1 MAQVTSTNPERS
13 QTVHYTLLNF
23 RDTFSLEN
31 KCRDNSS
38 GVSQGDSN
46 KPYLTVKSHLSY
58 NDYVIRAYQILIEAV
73 DNGIPPEAFNGT
85 VNVHVTKVDPCA
97 WSSCP
102 ADSTCSRVDW
112 HNYTCPCNEGFK
124 RDGRNCT
131 EIDEC
136 DPNPCSHGGTCHDYV
151 NYYNCTCPSGYHN
164 GSDCTFINYCLS
176 KPCQHDSACSPILNG
191 YKCYCSEGYEGDQCQ
206 NNINDCKVE
215 PCAEGE
221 CVDGIASFTCDCWQG
236 YYGPQCQRKSE
247 DCKPG
252 PCEEQE
258 LCIPSNIRK
267 YNSTQCVPNDFVI
280 SLEFP
285 KGENISSPYW
295 QYRLEDWILGIDKLP
310 LGQITDDE
318 YDSTMVSADDVYI
331 VSPSM
336 EHEARAKRGAEE
348 ERSSK
353 VDFIVFVYSDEKSK
367 FLAVPPDLVLC
378 GMNNTCIANGL
389 TSDASPPDFYYK
401 LCRAT
406 ANKVDS
412 LGIPSCVVKEPQ
424 EDAFLKNQKHSTSK
438 RLYYVIGGIGGL
450 LLIVIITGL
459 ILCRRNTLSEKQRKC
474 ITHERNRESDDS
486 YTDTMYRHRR
496 ANQQLEDDV
505 GALNPIYGN
514 AEEEVV
520 PQLHMMDNPLY
531 LEPEAGKPTVK
542 RSESARGFDN
552 PMYRNSITPENQQ
565 VGEVKDKEEGAA
577 KSTGCANPMFTS
589 YREVSI

>member
-1 MAQVTSTNPERS
+1 M
-13 QTVHYTLLNF
+13 VHYTLLNY
-23 RDTFSLEN
+23 RDAFSLED

-38 GVSQGDSN
+38 GDSQGDSN

-58 NDYVIRAYQILIEAV
+58 NDYVIRGYQILIEAE

-112 HNYTCPCNEGFK
+112 QNYTCPCNKGFK
-124 RDGRNCT
+124 RDGLNCT

-164 GSDCTFINYCLS
+164 GSDCTIINYCLS
-176 KPCQHDSACSPILNG
+176 NPCQHDSTCDPLLNS
-191 YKCYCSEGYEGDQCQ
+191 YKCYCSRGYSGRECET
-206 NNINDCKVE
+206 NIDDCKKE
-215 PCAEGE
+215 PCAKGTCE
-221 CVDGIASFTCDCWQG
+221 DGIDSFTCDCEPG
-236 YYGPQCQRKSE
+236 YFGPQCQRKSE

-252 PCEEQE
+252 PCKEQE
-258 LCIPSNIRK
+258 ICIPSNNRK
-267 YNSTQCVPNDFVI
+267 YDSPQCVSKDFLI

-285 KGENISSPYW
+285 EGENISSPYW
-295 QYRLEDWILGIDKLP
+295 QYQLKDWILGIDQLP

-318 YDSTMVSADDVYI
+318 YDSTMVNVEDVFI

-336 EHEARAKRGAEE
+336 EHEAKAKRSAEDE
-348 ERSSK
+348 KSSS
-353 VDFIVFVYSDEKSK
+353 VDFIVLVYSDENNRY
-367 FLAVPPDLVLC
+367 LPVPQDMVLC
-378 GMNNTCIANGL
+378 GMNTTCIARGL
-389 TSDASPPDFYYK
+389 TSDTLPADFFYK
-401 LCRAT
+401 LCKST
-406 ANKVDS
+406 ANKVDY
-412 LGIPSCVVKEPQ
+412 LAIPSCVFEEPK
-424 EDAFLKNQKHSTSK
+424 DALLKDQKHST
-438 RLYYVIGGIGGL
+438 RMRYYYVIGGIGGL

-459 ILCRRNTLSEKQRKC
+459 ILCRRNTLSEKQRKF
-474 ITHERNRESDDS
+474 ITHQRHRESDDS
-486 YTDTMYRHRR
+486 YADTMFRHQM
-496 ANQQLEDDV
+496 ANQQPADEA

-552 PMYRNSITPENQQ
+552 PMYSANRIPENQPI
-565 VGEVKDKEEGAA
+565 GEGKDEEEAA
-577 KSTGCANPMFTS
+577 KSTGYANPMFTS
-589 YREVSI
+589 YREVRT

>member
-1 MAQVTSTNPERS
+1 M
-13 QTVHYTLLNF
+13 
-23 RDTFSLEN
+23 
-31 KCRDNSS
+31 
-38 GVSQGDSN
+38 
-46 KPYLTVKSHLSY
+46 
-58 NDYVIRAYQILIEAV
+58 
-73 DNGIPPEAFNGT
+73 
-85 VNVHVTKVDPCA
+85 
-97 WSSCP
+97 
-102 ADSTCSRVDW
+102 
-112 HNYTCPCNEGFK
+112 
-124 RDGRNCT
+124 
-131 EIDEC
+131 
-136 DPNPCSHGGTCHDYV
+136 
-151 NYYNCTCPSGYHN
+151 
-164 GSDCTFINYCLS
+164 
-176 KPCQHDSACSPILNG
+176 
-191 YKCYCSEGYEGDQCQ
+191 
-206 NNINDCKVE
+206 
-215 PCAEGE
+215 
-221 CVDGIASFTCDCWQG
+221 
-236 YYGPQCQRKSE
+236 
-247 DCKPG
+247 
-252 PCEEQE
+252 
-258 LCIPSNIRK
+258 
-267 YNSTQCVPNDFVI
+267 I

-589 YREVSI
+589 YREEKKKSEAKQDDSALYSVPFKPDKSVAKESKTPIYDSPKKPDKPVVQEHEDNEAPGFFNPLYQTRREVQEFPEDISSIFASPSPPPVQALDDDELGQSEC